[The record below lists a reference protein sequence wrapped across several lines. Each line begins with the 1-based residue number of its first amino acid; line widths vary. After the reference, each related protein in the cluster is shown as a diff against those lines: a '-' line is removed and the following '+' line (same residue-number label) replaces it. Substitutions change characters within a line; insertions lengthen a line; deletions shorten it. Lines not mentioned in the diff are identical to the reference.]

1 MHTEGTV
8 NPLCMAWN
16 STHEFS
22 GSDLASLGLVFAF
35 LKIGLQSMPLWHA
48 AVTESHPRAQEPQS
62 VFSLLVDNHLESPQ
76 HLGVSGEA
84 V

>member
-1 MHTEGTV
+1 MHTEATV

-48 AVTESHPRAQEPQS
+48 AVTESHARAQEPQS
-62 VFSLLVDNHLESPQ
+62 VFSLLADNHLESPQ